1 LQVYNLIFIL
11 NAGNEVILQEKD
23 GAECHVRQIMYGTR
37 TNYASKYQSVKCYV
51 LITVLISCTYFWH
64 GKLDKSLN
72 FKLNIDLF

>member
-1 LQVYNLIFIL
+1 MDVHNLIFIL

-23 GAECHVRQIMYGTR
+23 GAEWHVREIMHGTR

>member
-1 LQVYNLIFIL
+1 MHVHNLIFIL
-11 NAGNEVILQEKD
+11 IAGNEVILQEKD
-23 GAECHVRQIMYGTR
+23 GAEWHVREIMYGTR

>member
-1 LQVYNLIFIL
+1 LHVHNLIVIL

-23 GAECHVRQIMYGTR
+23 GAEWHVREIMYGTR

>member
-1 LQVYNLIFIL
+1 MHVHNLIVIL

-23 GAECHVRQIMYGTR
+23 GAEWHVREIMYGTR